1 MSGDTGETTI
11 ESREREEFLEIYK
24 LHVEMADRVSQRR
37 EGANRLFV
45 TLLSVVMVLMTAI
58 LRFGS
63 QLDSIPVEYILVVLM
78 LTVLS
83 LSASWYVVIR
93 SYRQLNTEKFSI
105 LNKLEEKLPFAFYK
119 LEWQRLGEGKDPK
132 RYWKLTVVETCLPIV
147 FSVLSMMVCILAF
160 AYL

>member
-24 LHVEMADRVSQRR
+24 LHVEMADRVSQRK

-93 SYRQLNTEKFSI
+93 SYRQLNTEKFGI
-105 LNKLEEKLPFAFYK
+105 LNKLEEKLLFAFYK

-147 FSVLSMMVCILAF
+147 FSVLSMMVFILAF